1 MNQDLR
7 KCAITITCNIAN
19 VCSALEHIKDGR
31 LERATQLLE
40 STLDLSVVCV
50 DGLQKNGQEL
60 DRQTLITALK
70 GARTY
75 WGRHPRKMSGNLHAK
90 QASQIEEVTQI
101 LQGIGDQS

>member
-1 MNQDLR
+1 MNQDLKR
-7 KCAITITCNIAN
+7 CAITITCNVAN

-40 STLDLSVVCV
+40 STLDLCIVCV
-50 DGLQKNGQEL
+50 DALQKNGQEL

-75 WGRHPRKMSGNLHAK
+75 WSRHPRNMSANLHAK

-101 LQGIGDQS
+101 LHGVDD